1 MDRLPSG
8 RGAAEELLRE
18 LCGESYRLVVSK
30 LPKSV
35 QRELAETKNN
45 GNAKENTE

>member
-1 MDRLPSG
+1 MDHNDIEMTDL
-8 RGAAEELLRE
+8 E
-18 LCGESYRLVVSK
+18 GE
-30 LPKSV
+30 